1 MAMFLNVAF
10 CALLFIA
17 FPIMAFIGY
26 RNQDLRN
33 LYGGTRQGGQQE
45 NLLLQIAKTA
55 ALIFLI
61 SFFYPLLLVPVVP
74 FRFNDPFQYTIPC
87 PNVQAGPGNKTP
99 VKKPT
104 RAHGSAFL
112 VS

>member
-10 CALLFIA
+10 CALLFIG

-33 LYGGTRQGGQQE
+33 LCGTARQGGQQE
-45 NLLLQIAKTA
+45 KLLLQRAKTA

-74 FRFNDPFQYTIPC
+74 FRFQLPFLIYHTMSKCTGRPR
-87 PNVQAGPGNKTP
+87 
-99 VKKPT
+99 KKNA
-104 RAHGSAFL
+104 R
-112 VS
+112 